1 MFKIQ
6 ERRAFKL
13 NRSAL
18 LKLSHRIGFVRKP
31 LRTFRSDALALAAAL
46 FATPAFA
53 AQQLLPEPYPGQL
66 GGNAQESQPFNPTLG
81 APQELVPEPAPQAK
95 GPDAL
100 DDPRPV
106 TARRHQHLI
115 RTPYRR
121 QDWCNGTGTCSILR

>member
-1 MFKIQ
+1 MFKILKH
-6 ERRAFKL
+6 RTFKL

-18 LKLSHRIGFVRKP
+18 LKLLHRIGFVRKP
-31 LRTFRSDALALAAAL
+31 LRTFRSDALALAVAL
-46 FATPAFA
+46 FATPVFA
-53 AQQLLPEPYPGQL
+53 AQQLLPEPYPGQR
-66 GGNAQESQPFNPTLG
+66 GGNAQESQPVNPTLG

-115 RTPYRR
+115 RTPYLR
-121 QDWCNGTGTCSILR
+121 QDWCNGTSACTILR